1 MEHTNRRGLSGST
14 LKLMAIV
21 AMALDHI
28 AWTLLDPQL
37 TTLDLTVFPQLPT
50 LASLQANPRIYILS
64 YLFHFIGRITFPLM
78 LFFLAEGITHTR
90 NFRRYAMRLFLF
102 ALLSEIPYDLAF
114 SGMAFDYTDQNVF
127 FTLFFCLIAMYAIRK
142 LRKDP
147 PLAVAV
153 VTFCAVGAW
162 LLQSDYGFKGVLMAC
177 VMELLHE
184 QKTLSY
190 LFGSL
195 IVTPFSPC
203 EITAL
208 SALPAVHAYNGQRG
222 WRLKYFFYIF
232 YPAHLLLLFAIS
244 KWLLG

>member
-1 MEHTNRRGLSGST
+1 MEHANRRGLSGST

-37 TTLDLTVFPQLPT
+37 TALDLTVFPQLPT
-50 LASLQANPRIYILS
+50 LANLQAHPLLYILS

-90 NFRRYAMRLFLF
+90 NFRCYALRLLLF

-114 SGMAFDYTDQNVF
+114 SGTAFDYTDQNVF
-127 FTLFFCLIAMYAIRK
+127 FTLFLSLIAMYAIRK

-153 VTFCAVGAW
+153 VAFCAVGAW
-162 LLQSDYGFKGVLMAC
+162 LLQSDYGFEGVLMAC

-184 QKTLSY
+184 KKTLSY

-195 IVTPFSPC
+195 IVTPISPC

-208 SALPAVHAYNGQRG
+208 LALPAVHAYNGQRG
-222 WRLKYFFYIF
+222 RRLKYFFYIF
-232 YPAHLLLLFAIS
+232 YPAHLLFLFAIS